1 MRRLISLVFVLLV
14 AGFGLSFALLNAGL
28 VTLDYYL
35 DTAELPLSLALTL
48 ALVVGA
54 ILGLAAATAVL
65 IRDKREAAR
74 LRRRLGQM
82 EKELSELRKLP
93 LRDTA

>member
-1 MRRLISLVFVLLV
+1 MRRLLGLVFILLLI
-14 AGFGLSFALLNAGL
+14 GFGLSFALLNAGL

-35 DTAELPLSLALTL
+35 GTTELPLSMALLL
-48 ALVVGA
+48 ALVIGA
-54 ILGLAAATAVL
+54 ILGLIAATAVL
-65 IRDKREAAR
+65 IRHKREASR
-74 LRRRLGQM
+74 LRRRLSQA

>member
-1 MRRLISLVFVLLV
+1 MRRLIGLVFVLLV
-14 AGFGLSFALLNAGL
+14 VGFGLSFALLNAGL

-35 DTAELPLSLALTL
+35 GTTEVPLSLALTL

>member
-1 MRRLISLVFVLLV
+1 MRRLIGLVFILLV
-14 AGFGLSFALLNAGL
+14 VGFGLSFALLNAGL

-35 DTAELPLSLALTL
+35 GTTELPLSLALTL

>member
-1 MRRLISLVFVLLV
+1 MRRLIGLVFFLLV
-14 AGFGLSFALLNAGL
+14 IGFGLSFALLNAGL
-28 VTLDYYL
+28 VKLDYYL
-35 DTAELPLSLALTL
+35 GTTEMPLSLALTL

-65 IRDKREAAR
+65 IRHRREAAR

-93 LRDTA
+93 LRDAA

>member
-1 MRRLISLVFVLLV
+1 MRRLIGLVFILLV
-14 AGFGLSFALLNAGL
+14 IGFGLSFALLNAGL

-35 DTAELPLSLALTL
+35 GTAELPLSLALTL
-48 ALVVGA
+48 ALIVGA
-54 ILGLAAATAVL
+54 ILGLAVATAVL